1 MESFGMPAGRRLAGH
16 PTGQLRLVGGARA
29 VGHLRLVEPPGSA
42 GRRRPGVRL
51 TRRGRGVLIVLAL
64 LLAAVA
70 TVLAAPAGQAA
81 DPVGAPPSVVVR
93 SGDTLWSI
101 TARYAP
107 GSDPFATIDE
117 IRRLNDLPGYTIQAG
132 QRLTLPRRR

>member
-1 MESFGMPAGRRLAGH
+1 
-16 PTGQLRLVGGARA
+16 
-29 VGHLRLVEPPGSA
+29 
-42 GRRRPGVRL
+42 
-51 TRRGRGVLIVLAL
+51 VLIVLAL

-70 TVLAAPAGQAA
+70 TVLTALASRAA

-101 TARYAP
+101 AASYAP
-107 GSDPFATIDE
+107 GGDPFAAIDE
-117 IRRLNDLPGYTIQAG
+117 IRRLNDLPDYTIRAG

>member
-1 MESFGMPAGRRLAGH
+1 
-16 PTGQLRLVGGARA
+16 
-29 VGHLRLVEPPGSA
+29 
-42 GRRRPGVRL
+42 L

-70 TVLAAPAGQAA
+70 TVLAAPASQAG
-81 DPVGAPPSVVVR
+81 DPVGVPPSVVVR

-107 GSDPFATIDE
+107 GNDPFATIDE

-132 QRLTLPRRR
+132 QRLTLPRHR